1 MTVERNRILVSSCV
15 LGGPGEKLLPPRV
28 STENM
33 SQVHALFTCS
43 IYTLYLQEYAWPFF
57 TQLPVPT
64 DYTPPPGKAL
74 ESKVFTCFAFSEM

>member
-1 MTVERNRILVSSCV
+1 MHSIYLIYLHALFTCSIYTLY
-15 LGGPGEKLLPPRV
+15 L
-28 STENM
+28 
-33 SQVHALFTCS
+33 HALFTCS

-74 ESKVFTCFAFSEM
+74 ESKVFTYFTFSEM